1 MRPSRRHRSAD
12 TGETPPTWRALLPF
26 LRPQWP
32 ALAGA
37 GASTIVLTLVELA
50 KPWPLA
56 LALDQIVRNRHA
68 PFQLEAPDLRLL
80 AAVVA
85 LVIVIAVAE
94 ALADYFSDLWLYTAG
109 ERITHTLRIAVYE
122 HLHRLSLGYHHRAP
136 KGDLVARVTED
147 VTSIGELF
155 ATSLGTIAQGAL
167 LLLGMAVVTFF
178 IDPTLAL
185 VSFLALPALAILS
198 WRYRLRVRQ
207 RARVQRAHEGVIA
220 SLAGE
225 ALSAMAVV
233 KSSGSERFEGDR
245 VHRRSAERMRIGI
258 EVSRLQA
265 RFDGLIGVVTAIAT
279 ALVIGYGVVRVAH
292 GALSPGD
299 LVVFATYVRRLNS
312 PLRGIAREGTK
323 VSRTMARADR
333 IAEILAADE
342 LVEDRPGAHSGGPAR
357 GDVALDGV
365 SFRYTP
371 ERPVLDTVD
380 LRVPAGSSVAIMGE
394 SGAGKSTIGAL
405 IVRLHDPTGGRILI
419 DGRDARDCSLAWL
432 RAQIGLVLQDTVL
445 FTGTV
450 EENIAYGTDASRERI
465 VAAAKAVAADGFIR
479 GLPNGYETE
488 LGPQGVG
495 LSGGQRQRIGL
506 ARTLVRDPR
515 ILVLDEPTTGLD
527 AESEATVIA
536 GLRALVFGRTTIL
549 ITHSLELAA
558 GADEVVVLAD
568 GRVVER
574 GAPGEVLGG
583 RTRAPLLDG
592 DRDPERRLAIAR
604 GGGGDA

>member
-1 MRPSRRHRSAD
+1 MTHSRRHSPAD
-12 TGETPPTWRALLPF
+12 GQATTTWRALLPF

-32 ALAGA
+32 ALGGA
-37 GASTIVLTLVELA
+37 AASTIVLTFVELA

-80 AAVVA
+80 AAVVG
-85 LVIVIAVAE
+85 LVIVIALAE
-94 ALADYFSDLWLYTAG
+94 ALADYFADLWLYSAG

-122 HLHRLSLGYHHRAP
+122 HLHRLSLGYHHRTP

-167 LLLGMAVVTFF
+167 LLLGMAVVTVV
-178 IDPTLAL
+178 IDPVLAL
-185 VSFLALPALAILS
+185 VSFLALPALAVLS

-245 VHRRSAERMRIGI
+245 VHRRSAERMRVGI

-279 ALVIGYGVVRVAH
+279 ALVIGLGVVRVAH
-292 GALSPGD
+292 GELSPGD

-342 LVEDRPGAHSGGPAR
+342 LVEDRPGAHSGPPAH
-357 GDVALDGV
+357 GDVALEDV
-365 SFRYTP
+365 SFRYAP
-371 ERPVLDTVD
+371 ERPVLDAVD
-380 LRVPAGSSVAIMGE
+380 LRVPAGSCVAIMGE

-405 IVRLHDPTGGRILI
+405 IVRLYDPTRGRVLI
-419 DGRDARDCSLAWL
+419 DGRDARDCSLTWL

-450 EENIAYGTDASRERI
+450 EENIAYGTGATSERI
-465 VAAAKAVAADGFIR
+465 VAAAQAVAADGFIR
-479 GLPNGYETE
+479 GLPDGYETQ

-506 ARTLVRDPR
+506 ARTLVRDPH

-527 AESEATVIA
+527 AESEAAVIA
-536 GLRALVFGRTTIL
+536 GLRALMAGRTTIL

-558 GADEVVVLAD
+558 GADEVIVLAD
-568 GRVVER
+568 GRVVAQ
-574 GAPGEVLGG
+574 GAPGEVLRG
-583 RTRAPLLDG
+583 RTRHRLPDG
-592 DRDPERRLAIAR
+592 RRDPQRRLAIAR
-604 GGGGDA
+604 SAGGDA

>member
-1 MRPSRRHRSAD
+1 MTPLRRHSPAD
-12 TGETPPTWRALLPF
+12 DQATPTWRALLPF
-26 LRPQWP
+26 VRPQWP

-56 LALDQIVRNRHA
+56 LALDQIVRHRHA
-68 PFQLEAPDLRLL
+68 PFQLEASDLRLL

-94 ALADYFSDLWLYTAG
+94 ALADYFADLWLYSAG

-155 ATSLGTIAQGAL
+155 AESLGTIAQGAL

-185 VSFLALPALAILS
+185 VSFLALPALAVLS

-245 VHRRSAERMRIGI
+245 VHRRSAERMRVGI

-279 ALVIGYGVVRVAH
+279 ALVIGFGVARVAH

-342 LVEDRPGAHSGGPAR
+342 LVEDRPGAHSGPPAH
-357 GDVALDGV
+357 GDIALEHV
-365 SFRYTP
+365 SFRYAP
-371 ERPVLDTVD
+371 DRPVLDAVD
-380 LRVPAGSSVAIMGE
+380 LRVPAGSCVAIMGE

-405 IVRLHDPTGGRILI
+405 IVRLYDPTRGRVLI
-419 DGRDARDCSLAWL
+419 DGRDARDCSLTWL
-432 RAQIGLVLQDTVL
+432 RAQIGVVLQDTVL

-465 VAAAKAVAADGFIR
+465 VAAAQAVAADGFVC
-479 GLPNGYETE
+479 GLPDGYETQ

-506 ARTLVRDPR
+506 ARTLVRDPH

-527 AESEATVIA
+527 AVGEATVIA
-536 GLRALVFGRTTIL
+536 GLRALVAGRTTIL

-568 GRVVER
+568 GRVVEQ

-583 RTRAPLLDG
+583 RTRQRLG
-592 DRDPERRLAIAR
+592 GRDPQRPLAIAR
-604 GGGGDA
+604 GAGGDA

>member
-1 MRPSRRHRSAD
+1 MRPLRRHPSAD
-12 TGETPPTWRALLPF
+12 GGQTAPTWRALLPF

-56 LALDQIVRNRHA
+56 LAIDQIVRHRHA

-94 ALADYFSDLWLYTAG
+94 ALADYFADLWLYSAG

-155 ATSLGTIAQGAL
+155 AASIGTIAQGAL

-185 VSFLALPALAILS
+185 VSFLALPVLAVLS

-233 KSSGSERFEGDR
+233 KSSGSERFEGER
-245 VHRRSAERMRIGI
+245 VHRRSAERMRVGI

-279 ALVIGYGVVRVAH
+279 ALVIGFGVVRVAQ

-299 LVVFATYVRRLNS
+299 LVVLATYVRRLNS

-342 LVEDRPGAHSGGPAR
+342 LVEDRPGAYSGPPAH
-357 GDVALDGV
+357 GAIALEGV
-365 SFRYTP
+365 SFRYAAD
-371 ERPVLDTVD
+371 RPVLDEVD

-405 IVRLHDPTGGRILI
+405 IVRLYDPAIGRVLI
-419 DGRDARDCSLAWL
+419 DGRDARDCSLTWL
-432 RAQIGLVLQDTVL
+432 RAQIGVVLQDTVL

-450 EENIAYGTDASRERI
+450 EDNIAYGTDASRERI
-465 VAAAKAVAADGFIR
+465 VAAARAVAADRFIR
-479 GLPNGYETE
+479 GLPDGYETE

-536 GLRALVFGRTTIL
+536 GLRALVSGRTTIL

-558 GADEVVVLAD
+558 GADEVIVLAD
-568 GRVVER
+568 GRVAAQ
-574 GAPGEVLGG
+574 GAPAEVLGG
-583 RTRAPLLDG
+583 SRRPQPRG
-592 DRDPERRLAIAR
+592 GHEPERRLAIAR
-604 GGGGDA
+604 GAGGDV

>member
-1 MRPSRRHRSAD
+1 MRSWRRRASAD
-12 TGETPPTWRALLPF
+12 RGQATPTWRALVPF

-56 LALDQIVRNRHA
+56 LALDQIVRHRHA

-94 ALADYFSDLWLYTAG
+94 ALADYFSDLWLYSAG

-155 ATSLGTIAQGAL
+155 AESLGTITQGAL

-185 VSFLALPALAILS
+185 VSFLALPVLAVLS

-233 KSSGSERFEGDR
+233 KSSGSERFEGER
-245 VHRRSAERMRIGI
+245 VHRRSAERMRVGI

-279 ALVIGYGVVRVAH
+279 ALVIGFGVVKVAQ

-299 LVVFATYVRRLNS
+299 LVVLATYVRRLNS

-342 LVEDRPGAHSGGPAR
+342 LVEDRPGAYSGPPAH
-357 GDVALDGV
+357 GDVALEHV
-365 SFRYTP
+365 SFRYAAD
-371 ERPVLDTVD
+371 RLVLDALD

-405 IVRLHDPTGGRILI
+405 TVRLYDPASGRVLI
-419 DGRDARDCSLAWL
+419 DGRDARDCSLTWL
-432 RAQIGLVLQDTVL
+432 RAQIGVVLQDTVL

-450 EENIAYGTDASRERI
+450 EDNIAYGTDASRERI
-465 VAAAKAVAADGFIR
+465 VAAARAVAADRFIG
-479 GLPNGYETE
+479 GLPDGYETE

-506 ARTLVRDPR
+506 ARTLVRNPR

-536 GLRALVFGRTTIL
+536 GLRALVSGRTTIL

-558 GADEVVVLAD
+558 GADEVIVLAD
-568 GRVVER
+568 GRVAAQ
-574 GAPGEVLGG
+574 GAPAEVLGG
-583 RTRAPLLDG
+583 SRRPQPRG
-592 DRDPERRLAIAR
+592 GHEPERRLAIAR
-604 GGGGDA
+604 GAGGDA